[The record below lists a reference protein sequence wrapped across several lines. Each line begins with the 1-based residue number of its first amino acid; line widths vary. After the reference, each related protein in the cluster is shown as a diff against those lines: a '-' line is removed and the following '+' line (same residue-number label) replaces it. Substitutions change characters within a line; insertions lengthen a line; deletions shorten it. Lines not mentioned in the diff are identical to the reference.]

1 MSRIGMGA
9 LAFTLETPGDLNLV
23 AMLEIQNDLWPRE
36 SAENVLFG
44 CKIMGRQ
51 VSSNMAKTKHD

>member
-9 LAFTLETPGDLNLV
+9 SAFTLETSGDVN
-23 AMLEIQNDLWPRE
+23 LEIRKDLWPRE

-44 CKIMGRQ
+44 CKIMGKQ
-51 VSSNMAKTKHD
+51 VSGDTAKTKHD